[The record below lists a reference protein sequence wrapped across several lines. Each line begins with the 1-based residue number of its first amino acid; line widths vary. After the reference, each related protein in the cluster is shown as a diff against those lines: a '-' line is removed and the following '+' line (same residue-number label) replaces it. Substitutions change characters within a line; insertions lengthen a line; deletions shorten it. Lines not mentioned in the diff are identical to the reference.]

1 MTVNAIIQD
10 KQKKKPLSLTS
21 RSKVRLSQLAIS

>member
-1 MTVNAIIQD
+1 MTVNAIVQD
-10 KQKKKPLSLTS
+10 KQKKKSLSLTS